1 MTVSLQISDGLA
13 FVGLSAPPVNGL
25 SLAVRQELLR
35 IFIQLREHREVV
47 AIVLHGAGRGFS
59 AGGEISEF
67 GTPAAGAEPGL
78 SQHVHPA
85 IEDCGK
91 PVIAAAHGFLVGGGL
106 ETALACHYRLAE
118 ANTKV
123 ALPEGKL
130 GIIPLAATQRLPRL
144 VGLGP
149 AFEFMLDGQTCL
161 AQACPAGLFD
171 RIVDPGCALEA
182 AAALARE
189 VVARGGPHPAV
200 RDLPAPRDN
209 APAILAA
216 LRERLAA
223 DDAPPVAWRLLEAV
237 AACVDAP
244 SFEAGM
250 ARARTIHDEL
260 KGAPDVASARDAFF
274 AGRSS
279 KPALRDTGSSA

>member
-1 MTVSLQISDGLA
+1 MTVSLEIKDGLG
-13 FVGLSAPPVNGL
+13 FVGLNAPPVNGL
-25 SLAVRQELLR
+25 SLAVRSALLR
-35 IFIQLREHREVV
+35 IFTRLRERREVT
-47 AIVLHGAGRGFS
+47 AIVLYGAGRGFS

-118 ANTKV
+118 AGTKV

-144 VGLGP
+144 VGLEA
-149 AFEFMLDGQTCL
+149 AFELMLNGRTCL
-161 AQACPAGLFD
+161 AEAGPAGLFD
-171 RIVDPGCALEA
+171 RIAEPGRMLEA
-182 AAALARE
+182 AAELARE
-189 VVARGGPHPAV
+189 VVARGAPHPAV
-200 RDLPAPRDN
+200 RDLPPPRDD
-209 APAILAA
+209 AEAILAR
-216 LRERLAA
+216 LRGRLEAA
-223 DDAPPVAWRLLEAV
+223 GAPLVAWRLLDAV
-237 AACVDAP
+237 AACVEAP
-244 SFEAGM
+244 TFEAGM

-260 KGAPDVASARDAFF
+260 KDAPDVASARDAFF
-274 AGRSS
+274 AGRAT
-279 KPALRDTGSSA
+279 PTRDGGSA